1 MLSECYVFSQECF
14 DTFKL
19 INFKVT
25 NTTTM
30 NEFLRYRFLIDSGV
44 DVLFKHE
51 INGLRH
57 TYNFSDDYFRFLL
70 VSSHTALMRTVASV
84 SFFTFTTTDHVLSIQ
99 EMNEDSIFSSYI
111 FIIGR
116 WDEHTLIGELLIGVH
131 KGAIVLL
138 DENQYCDIDSVE
150 ELLEDTDLDIEY
162 ILQDDIQTLTALLS
176 EEVGVISVLDYSFV
190 EFFENRLVGLTEL
203 RC

>member
-1 MLSECYVFSQECF
+1 MI
-14 DTFKL
+14 TF
-19 INFKVT
+19 V
-25 NTTTM
+25 
-30 NEFLRYRFLIDSGV
+30 
-44 DVLFKHE
+44 
-51 INGLRH
+51 
-57 TYNFSDDYFRFLL
+57 FLL
-70 VSSHTALMRTVASV
+70 VSKPYCFDENCCFSV
-84 SFFTFTTTDHVLSIQ
+84 FFTFTTTDHVLSIQ

-116 WDEHTLIGELLIGVH
+116 WDEHTLIGELLIGEH

-176 EEVGVISVLDYSFV
+176 DEVGVISVLDYSFV

>member
-1 MLSECYVFSQECF
+1 
-14 DTFKL
+14 
-19 INFKVT
+19 
-25 NTTTM
+25 M
-30 NEFLRYRFLIDSGV
+30 NDFLRYRFLIDSGV

-70 VSSHTALMRTVASV
+70 VSSHTPLMKTVASV
-84 SFFTFTTTDHVLSIQ
+84 SFFTFTSTDHVLSIQ

-116 WDEHTLIGELLIGVH
+116 WDEHTLIGELLIGEH

-138 DENQYCDIDSVE
+138 DEQQYCDIDSVE
-150 ELLEDTDLDIEY
+150 ELLEDTDLEY
-162 ILQDDIQTLTALLS
+162 ILQDDIQTLAALLS
-176 EEVGVISVLDYSFV
+176 EEVGVIRLLDYSFV
-190 EFFENRLVGLTEL
+190 DFFETRLASLTEL

>member
-1 MLSECYVFSQECF
+1 
-14 DTFKL
+14 
-19 INFKVT
+19 
-25 NTTTM
+25 M